1 MAKARKENKCESE
14 GGNMK
19 PIIDDFLGKIRQHH
33 YATYQHCIRTTQITS
48 MISDSLRLS
57 NKDKHYLIVA
67 AILHDLGK
75 VNIPTEILNSPN
87 KLQHYEWMIIKQH
100 PVYGANMLKHY
111 QIYDD
116 VVSGIMSHHERFDGL
131 GYPNNLIG
139 EEIPWQGRIIA
150 IADSLDAMVS
160 YRHYRKEKTL
170 NQALQEI
177 WNMKGVQFDPYIVN
191 KFSKWDKVS
200 LGKILYTQPSFNL
213 GRIII

>member
-1 MAKARKENKCESE
+1 
-14 GGNMK
+14 
-19 PIIDDFLGKIRQHH
+19 
-33 YATYQHCIRTTQITS
+33 
-48 MISDSLRLS
+48 
-57 NKDKHYLIVA
+57 A

-191 KFSKWDKVS
+191 KISKWDKVS

>member
-1 MAKARKENKCESE
+1 
-14 GGNMK
+14 
-19 PIIDDFLGKIRQHH
+19 
-33 YATYQHCIRTTQITS
+33 
-48 MISDSLRLS
+48 
-57 NKDKHYLIVA
+57 VA